1 MTWSKSEFFFLNKYN
16 LTNYFD
22 TILQHINKL
31 LYDKRET
38 ENNGWLV
45 DWLVGR
51 LGFNGP
57 LRQYFRLY
65 WAMKIMAFSYL

>member
-16 LTNYFD
+16 LKNYFD

-45 DWLVGR
+45 DWLVV
-51 LGFNGP
+51 LG
-57 LRQYFRLY
+57 LTAL
-65 WAMKIMAFSYL
+65 

>member
-1 MTWSKSEFFFLNKYN
+1 MTWSKCEFFFFFFFLNKHY

-22 TILQHINKL
+22 TILQHIDKL

-45 DWLVGR
+45 DWLVV
-51 LGFNGP
+51 LLFETIFQAILDHENNG
-57 LRQYFRLY
+57 
-65 WAMKIMAFSYL
+65 I